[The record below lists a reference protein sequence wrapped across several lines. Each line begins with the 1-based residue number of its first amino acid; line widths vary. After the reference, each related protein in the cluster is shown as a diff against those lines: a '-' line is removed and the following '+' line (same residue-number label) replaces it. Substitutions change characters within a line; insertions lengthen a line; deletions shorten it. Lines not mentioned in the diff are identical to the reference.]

1 MAFKEASRS
10 FLRWTRNFFEAVPP
24 EAAEPEPSGPD
35 PGEAREAVLGAYRE
49 LAYEIASHLRYESEL
64 RTSVGDNPA
73 VKKSFDAAVYSE
85 RLLKKLRDTA
95 LLSTLATDLS
105 FASTALSILHP
116 PDDIRELIPMDLRR
130 RFFNDTLQATARA
143 SGREL
148 ADVAKRYYEHVM
160 HNGIDLPEADR
171 QMMLELLRDA
181 LRELD
186 VNFQQLQQQAAKRS
200 VDDTAA
206 FALLDDLTK
215 GLGLRRKADLTRVMA
230 RGGTLAGVVTELI
243 LLLLLVGLLVFGQG
257 IAEAVAAGAAA
268 VAEALGGNGPGPG
281 PGQGAP
287 PAVTT
292 LAPDILVALAA
303 VAMATVG
310 SRTASRAARRRALI
324 RSVAAIARNLDVDPE
339 AIRRYFR
346 RRFDYEWRKLG

>member
-1 MAFKEASRS
+1 MAFKDASS
-10 FLRWTRNFFEAVPP
+10 AFLRWTRNFFEAVPP
-24 EAAEPEPSGPD
+24 ESGEADPSGPE
-35 PGEAREAVLGAYRE
+35 PGEAREALIGAYRE

-85 RLLKKLRDTA
+85 RLLERLRGA
-95 LLSTLATDLS
+95 SLLSTLAADLS

-116 PDDIRELIPMDLRR
+116 PEDIRELIPMDLRR

-143 SGREL
+143 SGSEL

-160 HNGIDLPEADR
+160 HNGIDLPEVDR

-186 VNFQQLQQQAAKRS
+186 VNFQQLQQQAAQRS
-200 VDDTAA
+200 VDDTAV

-215 GLGLRRKADLTRVMA
+215 GLGLRRKADLTRIMA
-230 RGGTLAGVVTELI
+230 RGTTLAGVATELI
-243 LLLLLVGLLVFGQG
+243 LLLVLVALLVFGQG
-257 IAEAVAAGAAA
+257 IAEAVAAGAVA
-268 VAEALGGNGPGPG
+268 VANALAGTNGS
-281 PGQGAP
+281 GAP

-292 LAPDILVALAA
+292 LVPDILVALAA
-303 VAMATVG
+303 VGMATVA
-310 SRTASRAARRRALI
+310 SRTASRAVRRKALI
-324 RSVAAIARNLDVDPE
+324 RSVAAIARELDVDPD
-339 AIRRYFR
+339 AVRRYFR
-346 RRFDYEWRKLG
+346 RRFDYEWRKVG

>member
-1 MAFKEASRS
+1 MAFKDASS
-10 FLRWTRNFFEAVPP
+10 AFLRWTRNFFEAVPP
-24 EAAEPEPSGPD
+24 ESGEADPSGPE
-35 PGEAREAVLGAYRE
+35 PGEAREALIGAYRE

-85 RLLKKLRDTA
+85 RLLERLRGA
-95 LLSTLATDLS
+95 SLLSTLAADLS

-116 PDDIRELIPMDLRR
+116 PEDIRELIPMDLRR

-143 SGREL
+143 SGSEL

-160 HNGIDLPEADR
+160 HNGIDLPEVDR

-186 VNFQQLQQQAAKRS
+186 VNFQQLQQQAAQRS
-200 VDDTAA
+200 VDDTAV

-215 GLGLRRKADLTRVMA
+215 GLGLRRKADLTRIMA
-230 RGGTLAGVVTELI
+230 RGTTLAGVATELI

-257 IAEAVAAGAAA
+257 IAEAVAAGAVA
-268 VAEALGGNGPGPG
+268 VANALTGSNGP
-281 PGQGAP
+281 GAP

-292 LAPDILVALAA
+292 LVPDILVALAA
-303 VAMATVG
+303 VGMATVA
-310 SRTASRAARRRALI
+310 SRTASRAVRRKALI
-324 RSVAAIARNLDVDPE
+324 RSVAAIARELDVDPD
-339 AIRRYFR
+339 AVRRYFR
-346 RRFDYEWRKLG
+346 RRFDYEWRKVG

>member
-1 MAFKEASRS
+1 MAFKEAGRS

-24 EAAEPEPSGPD
+24 EPAEPEPSGPEPD
-35 PGEAREAVLGAYRE
+35 EAREALIGAYRR
-49 LAYEIASHLRYESEL
+49 LAHEIASHLRYESEL

-85 RLLKKLRDTA
+85 RLLNALRDA
-95 LLSTLATDLS
+95 SLLTTLATDLA

-143 SGREL
+143 SGIEL

-171 QMMLELLRDA
+171 QIMLELLRDA
-181 LRELD
+181 MRELD
-186 VNFQQLQQQAAKRS
+186 VNFQQLQQQAAQRS
-200 VDDTAA
+200 VDDSAA

-215 GLGLRRKADLTRVMA
+215 GLGLRRKTDLTRIMA
-230 RGGTLAGVVTELI
+230 RGATFSGVVTELI
-243 LLLLLVGLLVFGQG
+243 LLLLLVGLLVFGQS
-257 IAEAVAAGAAA
+257 IADAVLAGATAVADALAGT
-268 VAEALGGNGPGPG
+268 N
-281 PGQGAP
+281 GQGAQS
-287 PAVTT
+287 AVTT
-292 LAPDILVALAA
+292 LVPDILVALTA
-303 VAMATVG
+303 VGMATVG
-310 SRTASRAARRRALI
+310 SRTASRAARRRALT
-324 RSVAAIARNLDVDPE
+324 RSVAAIARNLDVDPDTV
-339 AIRRYFR
+339 RRYFR

>member
-24 EAAEPEPSGPD
+24 EAAETEPTGPD
-35 PGEAREAVLGAYRE
+35 PGEAREALLGAYRE

-64 RTSVGDNPA
+64 RTSVADNPA
-73 VKKSFDAAVYSE
+73 VKKSFDAAAYSD
-85 RLLKKLRDTA
+85 RLLQKLRDAA
-95 LLSTLATDLS
+95 LLTTLASDLS

-130 RFFNDTLQATARA
+130 RFFNDALQATARA
-143 SGREL
+143 SGSEL

-186 VNFQQLQQQAAKRS
+186 VNFQQLQQQAAQRS

-215 GLGLRRKADLTRVMA
+215 GLGLRRKADLTRIMA
-230 RGGTLAGVVTELI
+230 RGATLSGVVTELI

-268 VAEALGGNGPGPG
+268 VAEALRGSNVPGATRP
-281 PGQGAP
+281 
-287 PAVTT
+287 VTT
-292 LAPDILVALAA
+292 LAPNILVALAA

-310 SRTASRAARRRALI
+310 SRAASRAARRRALI
-324 RSVAAIARNLDVDPE
+324 RSVAAIARNLDVDLE
-339 AIRRYFR
+339 TIRRYFR
-346 RRFDYEWRKLG
+346 RRFDYEWRKLW

>member
-24 EAAEPEPSGPD
+24 EAAETEPSGPD
-35 PGEAREAVLGAYRE
+35 PGEAREALLGAYRE

-73 VKKSFDAAVYSE
+73 VKRSFDAAVYSE

-95 LLSTLATDLS
+95 LLTTLATDLA

-143 SGREL
+143 SGIEL

-268 VAEALGGNGPGPG
+268 VAEALRGGTNGPGTT
-281 PGQGAP
+281 P
-287 PAVTT
+287 PVTT
-292 LAPDILVALAA
+292 LAPNILVALAA

-324 RSVAAIARNLDVDPE
+324 RSVAAIASNLDVDPE